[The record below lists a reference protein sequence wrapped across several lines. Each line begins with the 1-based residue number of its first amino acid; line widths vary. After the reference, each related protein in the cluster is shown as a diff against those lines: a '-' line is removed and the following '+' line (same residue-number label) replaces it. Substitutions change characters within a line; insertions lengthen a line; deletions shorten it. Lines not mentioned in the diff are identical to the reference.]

1 MAKSKKELL
10 ALQKLVV
17 ENSPN
22 KLVFSEEQLIKMAY
36 PQAQRYL
43 TIVNESVSLV
53 NNTVKPD
60 VFFSRYELIEENLG
74 ILSLFEPYIKFKG
87 NKPSAELDK
96 LQIYKQEQTLIFLAR
111 YFSDTKKQAGN
122 MKTDKGKLNKYEKF
136 YQSLQP
142 YYNLMNSEN
151 IDYIETNY
159 KSATFKTNENET
171 ITVQCKN
178 CKAEVN
184 NGSGFCPYC
193 HSKLEYPTKAIS
205 TMKIIPKPLV
215 IHCDIQDAN
224 NSRNIHAN
232 NSHSRRR
239 TGISSKSKWITLILA
254 IFLGYIGIHRFYVG
268 KNASGVLYIFT
279 VGLLYIGWIS
289 DIVKIAKGQFTDGNG
304 LLIKK

>member
-1 MAKSKKELL
+1 MSFNSKELL
-10 ALQKLVV
+10 TLQRMVV
-17 ENSPN
+17 DNPPN
-22 KLVFSEEQLIKMAY
+22 KLVYSEQQLLKMAY

-60 VFFSRYELIEENLG
+60 VFFSRYELIEENLS

-87 NKPSAELDK
+87 NKPSSELDK
-96 LQIYKQEQTLIFLAR
+96 LQATKQEQTLIFLAR
-111 YFSDTKKQAGN
+111 YFSDTKQQADN

-136 YQSLQP
+136 YQCLKP

-159 KSATFKTNENET
+159 KSATFKPNENET

-205 TMKIIPKPLV
+205 TMKIIAKPLV
-215 IHCDIQDAN
+215 IQCDIEDVN
-224 NSRNIHAN
+224 NNRNIHTN
-232 NSHSRRR
+232 NHSRQR
-239 TGISSKSKWITLILA
+239 TGISNKSKWITLILA